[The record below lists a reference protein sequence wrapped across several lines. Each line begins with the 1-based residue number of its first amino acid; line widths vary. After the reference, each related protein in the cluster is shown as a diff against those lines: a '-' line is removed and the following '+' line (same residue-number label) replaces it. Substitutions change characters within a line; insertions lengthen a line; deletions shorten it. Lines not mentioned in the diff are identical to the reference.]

1 MRLLHSYGTCSAR
14 LFNNN
19 NNNNSNIYRGS
30 PTRQGG
36 FQWGPHFLHMTDLMI
51 LQCTT
56 LEINN
61 KFWFFVILF
70 SLAKNFEESYIES
83 GGSSSSFCNKVFASW
98 DYCISDENTAKVKS
112 QNIVQTVR
120 VSVCKINMNEGVR
133 R

>member
-1 MRLLHSYGTCSAR
+1 MYYS
-14 LFNNN
+14 
-19 NNNNSNIYRGS
+19 
-30 PTRQGG
+30 
-36 FQWGPHFLHMTDLMI
+36 W
-51 LQCTT
+51 
-56 LEINN
+56 NN

-83 GGSSSSFCNKVFASW
+83 GGTSSSFCNKVFASW
-98 DYCISDENTAKVKS
+98 DYCISDENAAKVKS